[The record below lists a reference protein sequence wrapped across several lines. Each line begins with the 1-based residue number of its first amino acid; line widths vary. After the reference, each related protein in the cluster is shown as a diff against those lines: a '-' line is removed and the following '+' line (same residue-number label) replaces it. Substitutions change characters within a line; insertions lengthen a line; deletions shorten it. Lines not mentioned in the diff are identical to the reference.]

1 MRNMNIGVMSHT
13 HAGGYL
19 AEVTKSVIDTVA
31 DYEHRKLD
39 LAMIFHHIDRG
50 GINSATNTLE
60 VNKQHVGVRNV
71 EHVIIESSGRFL
83 SIVYF
88 NDRQSFN
95 LFESYIQDT
104 HLT

>member
-39 LAMIFHHIDRG
+39 LAMIFHHIDRD
-50 GINSATNTLE
+50 GINS
-60 VNKQHVGVRNV
+60 
-71 EHVIIESSGRFL
+71 
-83 SIVYF
+83 
-88 NDRQSFN
+88 
-95 LFESYIQDT
+95 
-104 HLT
+104 